1 MWEPVRYTVTR
12 HITRRRF
19 VGIVATSATV
29 SVAGCSSGG
38 GDKKKVDIG
47 EIEFVRENEGTPN
60 ETMAVTGVAENV
72 SGSTL
77 NDVKIVVEFTNSRD
91 TVLGESETS
100 KSTLGAGETWEFRV
114 EFPEKGEKAAEV
126 SSASTKPVV

>member
-1 MWEPVRYTVTR
+1 MRYTVTR

-19 VGIVATSATV
+19 VGVVATSATV

-38 GDKKKVDIG
+38 GGQKRIDIG
-47 EIEFVRENEGTPN
+47 DIEYVHENEGTPN

-72 SGSTL
+72 SGGRL
-77 NDVKIVVEFTNSRD
+77 NDVSIVVEFTNSRG

-100 KSTLGAGETWEFRV
+100 RSTLEAGETWEFRV

-126 SSASTKPVV
+126 SSTSVKAVV

>member
-1 MWEPVRYTVTR
+1 MRYTVTR

-19 VGIVATSATV
+19 VGVVATSATV
-29 SVAGCSSGG
+29 WVAGCSSGG
-38 GDKKKVDIG
+38 GGQKRIDIG
-47 EIEFVRENEGTPN
+47 DIEYVHENEGTPN

-72 SGSTL
+72 SGGRL
-77 NDVKIVVEFTNSRD
+77 NDVSIVVEFTNSRG

-100 KSTLGAGETWEFRV
+100 RSTLEAGETWEFRV

-126 SSASTKPVV
+126 SSTSVKAVV